1 MKILI
6 ETIKNIAL
14 IISTEFFHSLP
25 NIKVIYLDKYKLI
38 EIITKKA
45 INKIMI
51 NVFLKLNFALPFL
64 SISEV
69 AFWVNISWIGD
80 ITNLKRNF

>member
-1 MKILI
+1 MPV
-6 ETIKNIAL
+6 KN
-14 IISTEFFHSLP
+14 
-25 NIKVIYLDKYKLI
+25 
-38 EIITKKA
+38 TKKA
-45 INKIMI
+45 INIRMI

-80 ITNLKRNF
+80 ITKLRGISKHYNANTYNPVSVTP